1 MNLNAVSA
9 DLLKRP
15 DLPLVIEQVRH
26 QLEGEAK
33 RREKFR
39 DWLGEDQ
46 KAEYIN
52 GEIIMHTPVKRNHL
66 RVSENLTTLLGIHIR
81 LHQQGIIMVEKA
93 LIGLTRNDYEP
104 DICYFTKERA
114 AVFTDD
120 RVVFPA
126 PDFVVEIVSKK
137 TSKIDRG
144 IKHTDYASHGV
155 IEYWIIDPA
164 RKTLEQ
170 FVRVGNDTE
179 FMPASKLLIGQ
190 IVSSVVIAGFDIP
203 VAALFEEDAC
213 LEALKKMIQPDST
226 GKL

>member
-1 MNLNAVSA
+1 MNVHAVSA

-15 DLPLVIEQVRH
+15 DVTLVIEQVKH
-26 QLEGEAK
+26 QLEDEAK

-39 DWLGEDQ
+39 DWLNEDK

-52 GEIIMHTPVKRNHL
+52 GEIIVHTPVKRNHL
-66 RVSENLTTLLGIHIR
+66 QVSENLATLLGIYIR
-81 LHQQGIIMVEKA
+81 LHQQGVVMVEKA

-114 AVFTDD
+114 AAFTEDQ
-120 RVVFPA
+120 VVFPA
-126 PDFVVEIVSKK
+126 PDFVVEILSKK
-137 TSKIDRG
+137 TAKIDRG

-155 IEYWIIDPA
+155 REYWIIDPT

-170 FVRVGNDTE
+170 FIRMGNDTE

-190 IVSSVVIAGFDIP
+190 NVSSVVIGGFDIP
-203 VAALFEEDAC
+203 VAALFEEEAC
-213 LEALKKMIQPDST
+213 TDTLKKLIAQAPFN
-226 GKL
+226 G